1 MRLLSN
7 SKIRTCISQ
16 CYYLMFPY
24 DSAGNPLL
32 WNDSVLQWKRGRQLK
47 QYGSVSFTYDAGG
60 VRQSKTANGV
70 TTSYFTEGNR
80 IHKEERSDGKT
91 LIYAYDES
99 GIVSITYNGT
109 LYYVQKNFQGDI
121 VALVDRDGN
130 VVAKYVYDAWGN
142 TRVYTANGILDASS
156 LSIGNI
162 NPFRYRGYY
171 YDKETGLY
179 YLQTR
184 YYDPQIGRFLN
195 ADSVDYIAPDI
206 IGGLNLYAY
215 CNNNPVMYSDP
226 DGHFFLLALIIGAI
240 VGAVVG
246 GTVAGVSAA
255 NNGAEGWELV
265 GAVATGA
272 LVGGAIGAAVGAGVG
287 LAATGAAV
295 LSGAGSAAVTAGLS
309 IVGGGVLVGA
319 GALTAGALANVL
331 FSVQRMGPGRHSNNQ
346 AENRYINYLQKKYNF
361 SDKIREEL
369 HREISGRRLSNQ
381 EVEQILRDL
390 LGLL

>member
-1 MRLLSN
+1 MLE
-7 SKIRTCISQ
+7 
-16 CYYLMFPY
+16 
-24 DSAGNPLL
+24 
-32 WNDSVLQWKRGRQLK
+32 WERGRQLVN
-47 QYGSVSFTYDAGG
+47 YGDFASFTYDAGG
-60 VRQSKTANGV
+60 VRQSKTKDGV

-99 GIVSITYNGT
+99 GIASITYNGT

-121 VALVDRDGN
+121 VALVDQSGN

-142 TRVYTANGILDASS
+142 GKVCNASGTENTS
-156 LSIGNI
+156 SSFIGNI

-171 YDKETGLY
+171 YDAETGLY

-184 YYDPQIGRFLN
+184 YYEPRAGRFLSP
-195 ADSVDYIAPDI
+195 DSVDYIAPDL